1 LNQSAGESLKERLKR
16 IGTLASIASYL
27 IAGTISL
34 FTFRSSLPD
43 WLFFLLQI
51 VIGALGLA
59 TVWVILGSSAKLRSL
74 VFRERRKSE
83 NEERKKQDLREEFRV
98 YTLSVKNWTD
108 YYLWQALDAILRQ
121 GQGTEAYQS
130 LIYGLLAKTSL
141 TLGNIYVDFDP
152 SAVSDD
158 LLEHHRGKLYNLHY
172 QLAKRVMEYAS
183 QAKSLGEGFSKQV
196 SNMNDALTAL
206 QEDMSTRP
214 A

>member
-1 LNQSAGESLKERLKR
+1 MNQSAGESLKERLKR

-83 NEERKKQDLREEFRV
+83 TEERKKQDLREEFRV

-108 YYLWQALDAILRQ
+108 YYLWEALNGILRQ
-121 GQGTEAYQS
+121 GQGMEAYQS
-130 LIYGLLAKTSL
+130 MIYGLLSRSSL

-152 SAVSDD
+152 STISGD
-158 LLEHHRGKLYNLHY
+158 LLEHHKSKLYKLHY
-172 QLAKRVMEYAS
+172 QFGQQVMLYAP
-183 QAKSLGEGFSKQV
+183 QVKSSGEAFTKLV
-196 SNMNDALTAL
+196 SNMNDALMAL
-206 QEDMSTRP
+206 QVDMSSKP